1 MMYSPLYMG
10 ENIFYYSGRQ
20 LLQNILQ
27 KYFSVG
33 RERVHWERMG

>member
-1 MMYSPLYMG
+1 MMYSPLDMG
-10 ENIFYYSGRQ
+10 EDIFHYSGRQ

-27 KYFSVG
+27 KYFSGG